1 MIILIIGL
9 VLAVGG
15 ALATKALWNRQTRL
29 CTDLAYISSLSFG
42 IVLLL
47 CSLICLLGSRVG
59 INQKIYEAKLKRES
73 IVEEIEALGRQEN
86 SPMTATVIQDVRDW
100 NIEVSNVRYWAEN
113 PWTNIF
119 WSTRY
124 VDAME
129 YIDMDD
135 YL

>member
-1 MIILIIGL
+1 M
-9 VLAVGG
+9 
-15 ALATKALWNRQTRL
+15 
-29 CTDLAYISSLSFG
+29 F
-42 IVLLL
+42 
-47 CSLICLLGSRVG
+47 CLLGSRVG
-59 INQKIYEAKLKRES
+59 IDQKIYEAKLKRES

-119 WSTRY
+119 SSTRY

>member
-9 VLAVGG
+9 VLTVGG
-15 ALATKALWNRQTRL
+15 ALANKALWNKQTRL
-29 CTDLAYISSLSFG
+29 CTDVAYISSFFCG
-42 IVLLL
+42 IVLLV
-47 CSLICLLGSRVG
+47 CSLLCLLASRVG
-59 INQKIYEAKLKRES
+59 IDQKIYEAKLKRES